1 LFSRARLVHHCAS
14 HQLSGREIGW
24 GRGGRLLKDLSKQ
37 KPIVRQEPA
46 TDEDASAAALA
57 LTEERTRVVLRL
69 ATRSVLWVAVLVLVI
84 HYAFETVRWV
94 FYALTG
100 VLLVIVL
107 AIFFAYLISPLI
119 ELVRK
124 GLARRGRGG
133 EPLPLPRTAAI
144 AVVYVLIFG
153 SLGLGAWVLT
163 PRLGVQMAEITQ
175 QAPGYITNAQQRAD
189 RLNRA
194 LADLNLPKSVRDSAN
209 KTVSAAIDDA
219 GKYITGEGF
228 SSAINLL
235 GYLPYLV
242 LIPILAFFFL
252 KDADSFRR
260 SALMML
266 PQGRIRWRGDE
277 LFQDINSTLAAYIRA
292 QLIACLLIGVICTA
306 AFYIFGV
313 RYALVLGLVAGMF
326 EFIPLLGPVVV
337 AALAGMVAGFD
348 SPTKALSILVFL
360 GVLRIVHDY
369 VVYPRLIGSGIH
381 LHPLAVILAILAGHE
396 LAGVTGIFLAIPVIA
411 VMTVTYRHWLEHRGS
426 AGLVAE
432 LLKPAEEPAA
442 EPLPTI
448 EGASTPAPRAAL
460 PTTQATPTAPQP
472 AAAPPPEPSAG

>member
-1 LFSRARLVHHCAS
+1 M
-14 HQLSGREIGW
+14 
-24 GRGGRLLKDLSKQ
+24 SKQ
-37 KPIVRQEPA
+37 KTIVREEPA
-46 TDEDASAAALA
+46 ADDDEAAAALA

-69 ATRSVLWVAVLVLVI
+69 ATRSALWVAVLVLVV

-124 GLARRGRGG
+124 GLARRGRDG

-144 AVVYVLIFG
+144 AVVYVAIFG

-175 QAPGYITNAQQRAD
+175 QAPTYLTNAKARAD
-189 RLNRA
+189 RLNSIYEE
-194 LADLNLPKSVRDSAN
+194 LNLPPAVRKYAN
-209 KTVSAAIDDA
+209 DAATTAINAVGLYVSGQAFAN
-219 GKYITGEGF
+219 TL
-228 SSAINLL
+228 NLL
-235 GYLPYLV
+235 GYLPYVV

-292 QLIACLLIGVICTA
+292 QLIACLLIGVICTV
-306 AFYIFGV
+306 AFYVFGV

-348 SPTKALSILVFL
+348 SPTKALSILAFL

-442 EPLPTI
+442 EPLPI
-448 EGASTPAPRAAL
+448 EGTTTPAPLAA
-460 PTTQATPTAPQP
+460 TSATQSTPPAPQP
-472 AAAPPPEPSAG
+472 PASAAPPEPSAG

>member
-1 LFSRARLVHHCAS
+1 MA
-14 HQLSGREIGW
+14 
-24 GRGGRLLKDLSKQ
+24 KQ
-37 KPIVRQEPA
+37 KTIIQPEL
-46 TDEDASAAALA
+46 TEDEEAAVALA
-57 LTEERTRVVLRL
+57 LTKERTRLVLRM
-69 ATRSVLWVAVLVLVI
+69 ASRSVLWVAVLVLII

-100 VLLVIVL
+100 VLLVVVL
-107 AIFFAYLISPLI
+107 AVFFAYLISPLV

-124 GLARRGRGG
+124 GLATHNRNG
-133 EPLPLPRTAAI
+133 ETRLLPRTAAI
-144 AVVYVLIFG
+144 AVVYVAIFG
-153 SLGLGAWVLT
+153 SLSLGAWVLT
-163 PRLGVQMAEITQ
+163 PRVGTQLAELAQ
-175 QAPGYITNAQQRAD
+175 QAPTYLTNARERAK
-189 RLNRA
+189 RLNNVFEQ
-194 LADLNLPKSVRDSAN
+194 LNLPPSVRDTAN
-209 KTVSAAIDDA
+209 KTVSDAIGDV

-292 QLIACLLIGVICTA
+292 QLISCLLIGSICTT
-306 AFYIFGV
+306 AFAIIGL
-313 RYALVLGLVAGMF
+313 RYALVLGLVAGML

-337 AALAGMVAGFD
+337 AVLAGTVAGFD
-348 SPTKALSILVFL
+348 SGTKALVVLIFL
-360 GVLRIVHDY
+360 GVLRIVQDY
-369 VVYPRLIGSGIH
+369 VLYPRIIGSGIH

-396 LAGVTGIFLAIPVIA
+396 LAGVAGIFLAIPVIA
-411 VMTVTYRHWLEHRGS
+411 VLTVTYRHWLEHRGS

-432 LLKPAEEPAA
+432 LLRPAE
-442 EPLPTI
+442 
-448 EGASTPAPRAAL
+448 TPAGDGA
-460 PTTQATPTAPQP
+460 PTDGSAS
-472 AAAPPPEPSAG
+472 APPAEATEAPAPSPAR